1 MNEQSERCLG
11 LNGLVFNIRH
21 MEEQILVM
29 SRYGNPW
36 FSINKG
42 IQIEEICT

>member
-11 LNGLVFNIRH
+11 LNGLYMSLSNTIIRH

-29 SRYGNPW
+29 SRYGNPHD
-36 FSINKG
+36 IR
-42 IQIEEICT
+42 